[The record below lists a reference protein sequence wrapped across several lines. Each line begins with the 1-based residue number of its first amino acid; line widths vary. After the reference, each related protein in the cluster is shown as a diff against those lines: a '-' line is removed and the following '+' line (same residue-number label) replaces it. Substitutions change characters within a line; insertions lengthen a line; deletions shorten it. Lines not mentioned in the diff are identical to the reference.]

1 MTNLEI
7 VKIFRDIANILEIKG
22 DNPFRIR
29 AYERAAQNIEGLS
42 FDIADLAAEDR
53 LREIPG
59 IGLDISN
66 KIKEYLAKGK
76 IKSFEELKKT
86 IPEGLLDLLN
96 IPSIGPKTA
105 KLLYEQLKIKN
116 VQGLENA
123 IKKNKL
129 KGIFGIKEKTIENIA
144 KGIEILKKGR
154 ERMTLARAA
163 MVGEEFIKALKK
175 LPQVKKITLAGSLR
189 RQKETVRDI
198 DILMVSSKP
207 KKVMDAFIHLPMVK
221 YASAEGS
228 TKASVRTEAD
238 VQVDCRVVE
247 DRSFGAALLY
257 FTGSKNFNIRLRQL
271 AIKKGLK
278 INEYGV
284 FRRGKFIC
292 GRTEEEIFK
301 LLNMAYI
308 YPELREDNGEI
319 GLALENK
326 LPVLVE
332 QKDIKGDLHTHSTWS
347 DGASTIQEM
356 ADAARSLRYSYI
368 AITDHSQ
375 SLRVANGVKVA
386 DLKKKKREIDSVNK
400 RLKGVRVLFG
410 TEADIDSEGKIDY
423 SDSVLKEFD
432 VVVAAIHTGFKQSR
446 EQLTRRLIRACS
458 NKYVH
463 IIAHPFGRLW
473 GVREP
478 YPLDFN
484 KVLKAARETNTSLEI
499 NAFPQRL
506 DINDAHSRRA
516 KEMGVRV
523 SIDTDSH
530 EAGQLEA
537 MKFGIAVARRG
548 WLSKA
553 NVINT
558 LDANQ
563 LLKELKK

>member
-1 MTNLEI
+1 MKNLQIAEI
-7 VKIFRDIANILEIKG
+7 FHDMAQILEIKG

-42 FDIADLAAEDR
+42 FDIAQLAAEDR